1 MTDQNTEPTAPDMT
15 QLNDRFVSNAN
26 LLPATK
32 REPKPRPK
40 PGGYYLKFG
49 AMTPTFRDDYNGI
62 REDGTTYTI
71 PGSVEVKPNLT
82 IVRDADNDTT
92 FAGVALNKHYRLSS
106 APVRFKGQDQNFST
120 LSAACEMAGVAY
132 PTSENI
138 SVEELFEVARQLEGR
153 ETLQPVTLTVQG
165 EVSFKEFF
173 VKADGT
179 RQYMNEK
186 LFRTGEDK
194 SSKPGTY
201 RANGGEWA
209 ALGFIVNDEWTLG
222 PVSENVE
229 ARKVWANLQPTD
241 FGWKTR

>member
-1 MTDQNTEPTAPDMT
+1 MTEPTAPDT
-15 QLNDRFVSNAN
+15 DLPTDRFVSNAN
-26 LLPATK
+26 LLPEIK

-49 AMTPTFRDDYNGI
+49 SMTPTLRDDYHGT

-82 IVRDADNDTT
+82 IVRDAKGDEA
-92 FAGVALNKHYRLSS
+92 FAGHALNKRYRLSS
-106 APVRFKGQDQNFST
+106 APVHFKGQDQNFST

-138 SVEELFEVARQLEGR
+138 SVMELFEVVRQLEGR
-153 ETLQPVTLTVQG
+153 ETLKPVRLTVQG

-194 SSKPGTY
+194 SSKPGVY
-201 RANGGEWA
+201 RSNGGEWA

-241 FGWKTR
+241 FGWKTQ